1 MSNWNSLEP
10 LTKNIIKTASAAA
23 GVYGIAF
30 VAKSIRT
37 SGHAL
42 PKFDEDVDIEI
53 LLPIMYDY
61 TMAHALHRIYVVLK
75 REENYTEKKFTLFIT
90 CITKLSEF
98 MTTTLDEED
107 VKKSN
112 KMIEQVEGLFKK
124 LVNTF
129 KDPLTLS
136 IVEQDMELISGAI
149 SAHLHNL
156 MMDKFT

>member
-1 MSNWNSLEP
+1 MTKWDTLEP

-23 GVYGIAF
+23 GVYGLAF

-42 PKFDEDVDIEI
+42 PKFDEDIDIEV

-61 TMAHALHRIYVVLK
+61 TMAHALHRVYVVLK
-75 REENYTEKKFTLFIT
+75 REENYTEEKFKHFKK

-98 MTTTLDEED
+98 MTVTLDDED

-112 KMIEQVEGLFKK
+112 NMIEKVEDLFKN
-124 LVNTF
+124 LMNTF
-129 KDPLTLS
+129 KDPLTFS
-136 IVEQDMELISGAI
+136 IIEQDMELIIGAM

-156 MMDKFT
+156 MIDKFT

>member
-1 MSNWNSLEP
+1 
-10 LTKNIIKTASAAA
+10 
-23 GVYGIAF
+23 
-30 VAKSIRT
+30 
-37 SGHAL
+37 
-42 PKFDEDVDIEI
+42 
-53 LLPIMYDY
+53 
-61 TMAHALHRIYVVLK
+61 
-75 REENYTEKKFTLFIT
+75 
-90 CITKLSEF
+90 
-98 MTTTLDEED
+98 MTITLDEED

>member
-1 MSNWNSLEP
+1 MTKWDTLEP

-23 GVYGIAF
+23 GVYGLAF

-42 PKFDEDVDIEI
+42 PKFDEDIDIEV

-61 TMAHALHRIYVVLK
+61 TMTHALHRVYVVLK
-75 REENYTEKKFTLFIT
+75 REENYTEEKFKQLKT

-98 MTTTLDEED
+98 MTVTLDDED

-112 KMIEQVEGLFKK
+112 KLIEKIEDLFKN

-136 IVEQDMELISGAI
+136 IIEQDMELITGAM

-156 MMDKFT
+156 MIDKFT

>member
-1 MSNWNSLEP
+1 MTKWDTLEP

-23 GVYGIAF
+23 GVYGLAF

-42 PKFDEDVDIEI
+42 PKFDDDVDIEV

-61 TMAHALHRIYVVLK
+61 TMAHALHRVYVVLK
-75 REENYTEKKFTLFIT
+75 REENYTEEKFKQLKT

-98 MTTTLDEED
+98 MTVTLDDED

-112 KMIEQVEGLFKK
+112 KMIEKIEDLFKN

-129 KDPLTLS
+129 KDPLTLR
-136 IVEQDMELISGAI
+136 IIEQDMELITGAM

-156 MMDKFT
+156 MIDKFT

>member
-1 MSNWNSLEP
+1 MSKWDTLEP

-23 GVYGIAF
+23 GVYGLAF

-37 SGHAL
+37 SGYTL
-42 PKFDEDVDIEI
+42 PKFDDDIDIEV

-61 TMAHALHRIYVVLK
+61 TMAHALHRVYVVLK
-75 REENYTEKKFTLFIT
+75 REENYTEEKFRQLKT
-90 CITKLSEF
+90 CIAKLSEF
-98 MTTTLDEED
+98 MTVTLDEED

-112 KMIEQVEGLFKK
+112 KMIEKIEDLFKN

-136 IVEQDMELISGAI
+136 IIEQDMELITGAM

-156 MMDKFT
+156 MIDKFT

>member
-1 MSNWNSLEP
+1 MTKWDTLEP

-23 GVYGIAF
+23 GVYGLAF
-30 VAKSIRT
+30 VAKSIRK

-42 PKFDEDVDIEI
+42 PKFDDDIDIEV

-61 TMAHALHRIYVVLK
+61 TMAHALHRVYVVLK
-75 REENYTEKKFTLFIT
+75 REENYTEEKFKQLKT

-98 MTTTLDEED
+98 MTVTLDDED

-112 KMIEQVEGLFKK
+112 KMIEKIEDLFKN

-136 IVEQDMELISGAI
+136 IIEQDMELITGAM

-156 MMDKFT
+156 MIDKFT